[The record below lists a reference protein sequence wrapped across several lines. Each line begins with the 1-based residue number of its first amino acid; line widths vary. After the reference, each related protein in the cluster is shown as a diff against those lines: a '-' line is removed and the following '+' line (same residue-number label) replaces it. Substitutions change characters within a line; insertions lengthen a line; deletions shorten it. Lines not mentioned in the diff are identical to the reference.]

1 MKKRTIAA
9 AASVALMVAAAF
21 TPAAN
26 AANGVQPNKDS
37 ITAWVDQTSIAG
49 MNTRQTAF
57 DGSVI
62 TCKIATSQ
70 ASDCLS
76 VSPGSPDSQTVTNA
90 AATRKWFRDLPEV
103 SPTQN
108 TSGNSWKSN
117 KFAAD
122 MNPVTNIDRFY
133 SYNPY
138 TPWTAGAGLGVK
150 WDMKATDKGIIINSS
165 IKNFGDDE
173 APRTTVT
180 ISTNG
185 KKFALT
191 GKNLEGGVIVNT
203 SGTIKTGI
211 TVVTP
216 PK

>member
-90 AATRKWFRDLPEV
+90 AATRLKCALLGLKV
-103 SPTQN
+103 V
-108 TSGNSWKSN
+108 K
-117 KFAAD
+117 
-122 MNPVTNIDRFY
+122 
-133 SYNPY
+133 
-138 TPWTAGAGLGVK
+138 GAGLGK
-150 WDMKATDKGIIINSS
+150 TADWD
-165 IKNFGDDE
+165 E
-173 APRTTVT
+173 
-180 ISTNG
+180 
-185 KKFALT
+185 
-191 GKNLEGGVIVNT
+191 
-203 SGTIKTGI
+203 
-211 TVVTP
+211 
-216 PK
+216 